1 MTGRGLYIHIP
12 FCKQKCNY
20 CDFNS
25 GPFRPQDLD
34 SYVMQLKTEAQLYE
48 AKYGRLSIRTVFI
61 GGGTPSVLEPVHI
74 YQLGELIHKHFDLTA
89 CVEFTFEAN
98 PESVTVEKAEAF
110 KSIGANRVSIGLQT
124 ANDDELFAISRI
136 HDWQTFLTAFRT
148 MRQVGFDNINV
159 DLMIGLPGQTPK
171 TYMDSLA
178 KVVQLMP
185 EHLSTYGL
193 ILEEGTPL
201 EKLVSRGH
209 VQVMD
214 GDSERNLYHES
225 KAFLEALGYELYE
238 ISNFSK
244 AGLSCKHNENYWLGG
259 EYVALGVGAHG
270 YLEGLRYENS
280 ETRADYG
287 QRLEMGQL
295 PIIASEKI
303 DLLEQEREYMLLALR
318 MTAGVNRKHYI
329 NHFGSDPFALYDS
342 VLAQYQAEGLVSQS
356 EDAFFLTEK
365 GMDISNTVI
374 IGFLEVLDKRDAI
387 H

>member
-25 GPFRPQDLD
+25 GPFRAQDLD

-110 KSIGANRVSIGLQT
+110 KAIGANRVSIGLQT

-342 VLAQYQAEGLVSQS
+342 VLAQYQAEGLVAQS

>member
-25 GPFRPQDLD
+25 GPYRPQDLD
-34 SYVMQLKTEAQLYE
+34 TYVSQLKMEASLYE
-48 AKYGRLSIRTVFI
+48 NKYGKLGIATIFI

-74 YQLGELIHKHFDLTA
+74 YKLGELLHEHFDLSNLI
-89 CVEFTFEAN
+89 EFTFEAN
-98 PESVTVEKAEAF
+98 PESVTAEKAEAF
-110 KSIGANRVSIGLQT
+110 KAIGANRVSIGLQT

-136 HDWQTFLTAFRT
+136 HDWQTFLNAFRT
-148 MRQVGFDNINV
+148 MRQAGYSNINI

-171 TYMDSLA
+171 TYMQSLA
-178 KVVQLMP
+178 KVVQLEP

-214 GDSERNLYHES
+214 GDAERNLYHES
-225 KAFLEALGYELYE
+225 KGFLEALGYKLYE

-244 AGLSCKHNENYWLGG
+244 PELSCKHNENYWLGG

-270 YLEGLRYENS
+270 YLEGKRYENS
-280 ETRADYG
+280 ETRADYNK
-287 QRLEMGQL
+287 RLSAGEL
-295 PIIASEKI
+295 PIIESETI
-303 DLLEQEREYMLLALR
+303 DLVEKEREFILLALR
-318 MTAGVNRKHYI
+318 MTAGVNRRFYKE
-329 NHFGSDPFALYDS
+329 NFGADPFEVYKD
-342 VLAQYQAEGLVSQS
+342 VLKRHQIDGLMEVS
-356 EDAFFLTEK
+356 EEAFYLTPE
-365 GMDISNTVI
+365 GMDISNAVI
-374 IGFLEVLDKRDAI
+374 VSMLEVLDERDKN

>member
-25 GPFRPQDLD
+25 GPYRPQDLD
-34 SYVMQLKTEAQLYE
+34 LYMVQLKSEAALYE
-48 AKYGRLSIRTVFI
+48 AKYGKLPIQTVFI

-74 YQLGELIHKHFDLTA
+74 YKLGELIHKHFDLSA
-89 CVEFTFEAN
+89 CQEFTFEAN
-98 PESVTVEKAEAF
+98 PESVTAEKAEAF
-110 KSIGANRVSIGLQT
+110 KAIGANRVSIGLQT

-136 HDWQTFLTAFRT
+136 HDWQTFLNAFLT
-148 MRQVGFDNINV
+148 MRQSGYENINI

-171 TYMDSLA
+171 TYMQSLA
-178 KVVQLMP
+178 KVVQLEP

-225 KAFLEALGYELYE
+225 KAFLEALGYSLYE

-244 AGLSCKHNENYWLGG
+244 RGLNCRHNENYWLGG

-270 YLEGLRYENS
+270 YLEGMRYENS
-280 ETRADYG
+280 ETRADYA
-287 QRLEMGQL
+287 QRLTAGEL
-295 PIIASEKI
+295 PIIASERI
-303 DLLEQEREYMLLALR
+303 DLKEQEREYILLALR
-318 MTAGVNRKHYI
+318 MTAGVNRQHYLT
-329 NHFGSDPFALYDS
+329 HFGTDPFQLYQGILVKYQTEGFVAQNDS
-342 VLAQYQAEGLVSQS
+342 
-356 EDAFFLTEK
+356 AFFLTPK
-365 GMDISNTVI
+365 GMDVSNTII
-374 IGFLEVLDKRDAI
+374 IGFLEVLDQRDEI